1 MTPQLLRPA
10 EPLMH
15 TISLRLTSIAL
26 LVSATLPAFS
36 CSSGP
41 AACADDDVACQLN
54 IAPVCETS
62 SSAWSP
68 GTPIFKDVS
77 EQAGTPALGAVGT
90 RISVA
95 DVNHDGLPDILAR
108 RPGGASDDF
117 SEEGTRHTWLLINR
131 GDGTFED
138 ATESSGLLA
147 TRTPSDPPRP
157 VETVAFGDVNN
168 DGFLDVVTAFTNTSS
183 PLSDQG
189 AEVMLGDGQGG
200 FTLGPVSLAL
210 QKAGEL
216 SVRGGLSL
224 TDIDRDGNLDLWIA
238 NGAAGADGPQQDQ
251 LLKGDGQ
258 GAFADITAEAGLTT
272 EPWTIGALNEARAH
286 SNAWSGAA
294 CDLNNDGTPELLAA
308 SYGRAPNHLWLGSQ
322 TNGNLAFT
330 NHAILSGYAF
340 DDRTDWSD
348 NESARC
354 FCKLNRSAQDCAE
367 VPDPRVV
374 CESQADILRWNHAQ
388 DRNPFRLGGNSGT
401 TLCADLNNDGHLDL
415 FTTEIVHWDVG
426 SSSDPS
432 EILYNTG
439 GDTLR
444 FERPGPEFT
453 GLDRPR
459 QTTFDDGDITAA
471 TLDFDND
478 GRLDILIASTDY
490 PGTRAHLY
498 HQQPDATFVLV
509 SPEEGID
516 LTSAHGV
523 ATADFNRDGALDL
536 VVGHSRNRCSSGDH
550 CRESAHVRIFEN
562 TLPPDNWL
570 QIQLE
575 GAPGINTSAIGAH
588 ITLTTPDHTQ
598 LAEVQG
604 GHGHYGMQNDL
615 TQHFGLGDHCQA
627 EVTVRWPDAELTTET
642 YTLPA
647 GYRFVLSPGAPP
659 RVAP

>member
-1 MTPQLLRPA
+1 
-10 EPLMH
+10 MH
-15 TISLRLTSIAL
+15 TPALRLASIAL
-26 LVSATLPAFS
+26 FVSAALPALS

-41 AACADDDVACQLN
+41 EACADDDIACQLN

-68 GTPIFKDVS
+68 GTPIFEDVS
-77 EQAGTPALGAVGT
+77 ARAGTEAMGAIGT

-117 SEEGTRHTWLLINR
+117 SEEGTRHTWLLINQ

-138 ATESSGLLA
+138 TTESSGLL
-147 TRTPSDPPRP
+147 TSRDPSDPPRP

-168 DGFLDVVTAFTNTSS
+168 DGFLDVVTAFTNTA
-183 PLSDQG
+183 PLSSQG

-200 FTLGPVSLAL
+200 FEIGPVSLAL
-210 QKAGEL
+210 QQAGEL
-216 SVRGGLSL
+216 AVRGGLSL

-238 NGAAGADGPQQDQ
+238 NGAAGANGPQQDQ

-258 GAFADITAEAGLTT
+258 GAFTDITAEAGLST
-272 EPWTIGALNEARAH
+272 EPWTLGALNEARAH

-308 SYGRAPNHLWLGSQ
+308 SYGRAPNHLWLGAS
-322 TNGNLAFT
+322 TGGEVSFT
-330 NHAILSGYAF
+330 NHAIASGYAF

-354 FCKLNRSAQDCAE
+354 FCKLNRSAEDCAE
-367 VPDPRVV
+367 VPEPRVR
-374 CESQADILRWNHAQ
+374 CESEADILRWNHAH

-401 TLCADLNNDGHLDL
+401 TLCADLNNDGRLDL
-415 FTTEIVHWDVG
+415 LTTEIVHWDVG

-432 EILYNTG
+432 EILYNTA
-439 GDTLR
+439 GDTLT
-444 FERPGPEFT
+444 FERPGPEAT

-459 QTTFDDGDITAA
+459 ETTFDDGDITAA

-498 HQQPDATFVLV
+498 HQQPDATFARV
-509 SPEEGID
+509 SPEDGID

-536 VVGHSRNRCSSGDH
+536 VIGHSQNRCSSGDH
-550 CRESAHVRIFEN
+550 CQESAHVRVFEN
-562 TLPPDNWL
+562 KLPPNNWL

-575 GAPGINTSAIGAH
+575 GAPGINADAIGAQ
-588 ITLTTPDHTQ
+588 ITVDTPELTR

-615 TQHFGLGDHCQA
+615 TQHFGLGNHCQA
-627 EVTVRWPDAELTTET
+627 EVTVRWPDANLTTET